1 MTKPATL
8 NLDDAYR
15 GDPYALA
22 LPMWDDT
29 VDPPTVLVLTGRSY
43 TAQVRENPDALDAWD
58 FAIDHSH
65 LGDGYIVLSLSG
77 AQTAQM
83 PENCWFDIE
92 ETITATLDKQT
103 IIRGTFFVGRDI
115 TR

>member
-1 MTKPATL
+1 MAKVAEL

-22 LPMWDDT
+22 LPMWNDT
-29 VDPPTVLVLTGRSY
+29 VDPPTVLPLTGRTY
-43 TAQVRENPDALDAWD
+43 QAQVRESPDALDSWD
-58 FAIDHSH
+58 FAIDHTH
-65 LGDGYIVLSLSG
+65 LADGYIVLSLSA

-83 PENCWFDIE
+83 PEECWFDIE

-103 IIRGTFFVGRDI
+103 IIRGRFEVGRDI